1 MHAYLHPGLDQ
12 NGNRCLCWSLFTAA
26 VSMSTMLVLVIFTS
40 LRLFFFFSEWKHVL
54 GR

>member
-12 NGNRCLCWSLFTAA
+12 NGNWCLCRMLLTAA
-26 VSMSTMLVLVIFTS
+26 VSVSTMLVLVIFTS
-40 LRLFFFFSEWKHVL
+40 LRRFFFSEWKHVL